1 MSAYSQKCICLHVCV
16 IFRSQWW
23 PQLRNSIKTRMKER
37 GTTVIKTTGLCFISL
52 RRCSREVGHV
62 LGTFGGAAC
71 YDFFFFSKHGVD
83 GCTRI
88 YTITFKR
95 PTVFHFFF
103 LSLLHSRFKKKKKI
117 ITCLI
122 ITRLLVFNQN
132 MPVQKLFIL
141 HSHLWLH
148 CRAGRGGHSSN
159 PAANSLS
166 TPNKDKQIAI
176 TSLWFLLC
184 ICTALY

>member
-1 MSAYSQKCICLHVCV
+1 MSVVFFVYSDDLSWGIRSKQGWRKGGQQWSRQPGFASFYWGGVAGKWDMCWGHLEEQHVM
-16 IFRSQWW
+16 I
-23 PQLRNSIKTRMKER
+23 
-37 GTTVIKTTGLCFISL
+37 
-52 RRCSREVGHV
+52 
-62 LGTFGGAAC
+62 
-71 YDFFFFSKHGVD
+71 FFFFKHGVD

-95 PTVFHFFF
+95 PTVLHFFF
-103 LSLLHSRFKKKKKI
+103 LSLLYSRFKKKKKI